1 MQLHEAAE
9 IIEVLGQT
17 KANALLATGWKLLAV
32 TTATGNDENKN
43 LYVHYVLGKPKPAGA
58 DFFDGDWI
66 ESKQA

>member
-17 KANALLATGWKLLAV
+17 KANALLAEGWKLLAV

-43 LYVHYVLGKPKPAGA
+43 LYVHYVLGKPEKAVGYIPSVGKVSRK
-58 DFFDGDWI
+58 D
-66 ESKQA
+66 